1 MRSENA
7 QSARAADIAV
17 NLAAVKERIALSCAR
32 CGRSPGSVTLVAVAK
47 TVGPERILSALR
59 AGHRVFGENRVQ
71 EAQAKWPA
79 LKERFPDVELHLI
92 GPLQT
97 NKAKAA
103 VRLFD
108 VIHTLDRA
116 KLARILAKEMAEE
129 GRRPRC
135 YIEVNTGAEVQKH
148 GVLPE
153 AADALIRECREELGL
168 PVEGL
173 MCIPPLD
180 EEPSL
185 HFALLREIAR
195 RNDLSGLSMGMS
207 ADYEI
212 AIEFGAT
219 LVRVGSAI
227 FGARA

>member
-1 MRSENA
+1 MRSESA
-7 QSARAADIAV
+7 QSAPAGDVAA
-17 NLAAVKERIALSCAR
+17 NLAAVKERIAMACAES
-32 CGRSPGSVTLVAVAK
+32 GRAGGSVTLVVVTK
-47 TVGPERILSALR
+47 TFGPELVLPVLI
-59 AGHRVFGENRVQ
+59 AGHRVFGENRLQ

-108 VIHTLDRA
+108 AIHTVDRA
-116 KLARILAKEMAEE
+116 KLARVLAKEMAEE

-135 YIEVNTGAEVQKH
+135 YIEVNTGEEAQKH
-148 GVLPE
+148 GVAPE
-153 AADALIRECREELGL
+153 AADALIRECRDELGL

-173 MCIPPLD
+173 MCIPPLN

-195 RNDLSGLSMGMS
+195 RNGLRGLSMGMS
-207 ADYEI
+207 ADYET